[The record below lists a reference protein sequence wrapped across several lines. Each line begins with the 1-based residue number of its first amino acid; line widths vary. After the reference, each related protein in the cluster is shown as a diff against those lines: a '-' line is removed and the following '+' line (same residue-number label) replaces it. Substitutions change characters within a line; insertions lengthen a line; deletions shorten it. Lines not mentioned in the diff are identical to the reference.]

1 MSAAGQPTPIEGA
14 IDPAAGEAAKQT
26 GTAQAAA
33 NTPVDWAADCD
44 DAIETMARRG
54 VEFQAAD
61 LVKEGLVGEPD
72 HPNRWG
78 PRFIKASHAGVIEPV
93 GTAQSKRKTVHS
105 SLCHTWRGTA
115 DYREEAAA

>member
-1 MSAAGQPTPIEGA
+1 MTAVRQPSRGRA
-14 IDPAAGEAAKQT
+14 IDPAAGEAAKQA

-33 NTPVDWAADCD
+33 NTSADWAADCD
-44 DAIETMARRG
+44 AAIETMARRG

-61 LVKEGLVGEPD
+61 LVKAGLIGDPER
-72 HPNRWG
+72 PNQWG
-78 PRFIKASHAGVIEPV
+78 PRFIRASKRGVIEPI

-115 DYREEAAA
+115 DYRGEEAA